1 MNISDFMFA
10 TQYLVNSL
18 QLGGTVSVAKTIWFL
33 YAWLF
38 AVYAIILVCAI
49 Y

>member
-1 MNISDFMFA
+1 MKISDFLFA

-18 QLGGTVSVAKTIWFL
+18 QLGGKVNVAKTTYAL

-38 AVYAIILVCAI
+38 GMIVSIAGCET
-49 Y
+49 